1 METLK
6 SAGLGD
12 TVINFPSAVK
22 RTTQLAETE
31 LEASHS
37 LNLMQHIPDCH
48 FKTYVQDVAKMCWL
62 PVNSVLLVGLGVV
75 SSVACRAY
83 AVQYPNGEL
92 LPLGEYVAPC
102 NPSATSKSRCIK
114 AFQYPIQKEV
124 KEAVKN
130 WKKEKESNPDYA
142 EPFPQGFFVT
152 NSSSAALDEMLN
164 DTQGYFALASAEQGL
179 VNTITGAAFS
189 KDVKNDN
196 DLMLLGFNGDY
207 HHSKRASRNGYHGAV
222 VGAVTCF
229 AQEGAINT
237 ILQKSEG
244 TGFAERFLMLNEPT
258 LLGKRD
264 HHQKFFPNEYTQNT
278 YNRIVQDLAK
288 TALEQPCAFDELP
301 SYRLSTQA
309 WWLIEEFRNEIEPH
323 LGDGGK
329 YSTVTLRGMAGKPDM
344 HIMKIATLLALLD
357 EHKVGVIP
365 DQWVVAAI
373 NMLRDYLEY
382 IYRMLVMMGA
392 MGTSAYED
400 SLIEYI
406 GSKRGT
412 CTRRQIRQAK
422 YQAKPWSEITPKP
435 AIGKKMNE
443 TIDGLISKGIVAET
457 ESFDSQGNSTGRLLR
472 LIA

>member
-1 METLK
+1 MDTLK

-12 TVINFPSAVK
+12 TVITFPNAAK
-22 RTTQLAETE
+22 RTTKPPDPE
-31 LEASHS
+31 LESGYP
-37 LNLMQHIPDCH
+37 LDLMQHIPDCN

-102 NPSATSKSRCIK
+102 NPSATSKSRCLK
-114 AFQYPIQKEV
+114 AFQYPIRKALKGAIE
-124 KEAVKN
+124 E
-130 WKKEKESNPDYA
+130 WKKQAA
-142 EPFPQGFFVT
+142 EDPKLETPFPQDFFVT
-152 NSSSAALDEMLN
+152 NSSTAALDEKLN

-179 VNTITGAAFS
+179 VNTITGASFS
-189 KDVKNDN
+189 KDVKTDN

-207 HHSKRASRNGYHGAV
+207 HHSMRASRNGYHGLV

-237 ILQKSEG
+237 ILQRSEG
-244 TGFAERFLMLNEPT
+244 SGFAERFLMLNEAT
-258 LLGKRD
+258 LLGTRD
-264 HHQKFFPNEYTQNT
+264 HHKKFYPQEYVQNT
-278 YNRIVQDLAK
+278 YNRIVHGLAN
-288 TALEQPCAFDELP
+288 TALQQPLDFDELP
-301 SYRLSTQA
+301 SYRISNKA

-329 YSTVTLRGMAGKPDM
+329 YSTLTLRSMAGKPDM

-357 EHKVGVIP
+357 EHKVGIIP
-365 DQWVVAAI
+365 DQWVIAAI
-373 NMLRDYLEY
+373 NMMRDYLEY
-382 IYRMLVMMGA
+382 IYRLMVTMGS
-392 MGTSAYED
+392 MGTTAYED

-406 GSKRGT
+406 GKRGT

-422 YQAKPWSEITPKP
+422 YQAKPWSEITPKS
-435 AIGKKMNE
+435 AVGQQMYV

-457 ESFDSQGNSTGRLLR
+457 ESFDSRGNSLGRLLK